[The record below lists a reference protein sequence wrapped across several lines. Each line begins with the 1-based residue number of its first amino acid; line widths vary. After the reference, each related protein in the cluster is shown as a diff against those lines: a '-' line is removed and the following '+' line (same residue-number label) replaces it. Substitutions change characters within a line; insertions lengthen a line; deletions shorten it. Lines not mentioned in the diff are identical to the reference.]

1 MGKIRAMAQQ
11 ATARKQLVIAKAPDT
26 EAQKRFKTTL
36 LSDYSRKSKNR
47 ALELVLN
54 DKSKAVIHKLIDHY
68 GMPWLS
74 EQVEMAPVTIYRV
87 LAGFQESCRPSTKQ
101 RLKEFLVG
109 FDG

>member
-1 MGKIRAMAQQ
+1 MAQP
-11 ATARKQLVIAKAPDT
+11 ARKPLVIATKPDN
-26 EAQKRFKTTL
+26 EAQKRFKTQL
-36 LSDYSRKSKNR
+36 LSTYSRGRKNR

-68 GMPWLS
+68 GMNWLS

>member
-1 MGKIRAMAQQ
+1 MAQP
-11 ATARKQLVIAKAPDT
+11 ARKQLQVATPDT
-26 EAQKRFKTTL
+26 EAQKRFKVRL
-36 LSDYSRKSKNR
+36 LSDYSRGRKNR

-54 DKSKAVIHKLIDHY
+54 DKSKAVIHRLIDHY
-68 GMPWLS
+68 GMAWLS